1 MMPASL
7 ELPVF
12 TNLASHCF
20 FANMQIGSYTPWLM
34 DCLSERAVAVSC
46 VRFKGLLAVLAP
58 CAAPC
63 CPQPQAQHPEQHG
76 KTQMH
81 EVNKGRHA
89 RRECD

>member
-20 FANMQIGSYTPWLM
+20 FANMQIGSYTTRLM

-81 EVNKGRHA
+81 EVNKGSHA
-89 RRECD
+89 RRERD